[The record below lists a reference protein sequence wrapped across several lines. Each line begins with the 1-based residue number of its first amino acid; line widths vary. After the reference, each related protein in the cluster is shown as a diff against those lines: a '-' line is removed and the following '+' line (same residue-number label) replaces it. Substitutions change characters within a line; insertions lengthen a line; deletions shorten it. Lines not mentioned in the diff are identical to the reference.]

1 MRHGPIDIQDLRK
14 DIAMA
19 PEPVELNEY
28 EYVVGHVKTTAMLT
42 EKQAQRL
49 GAKPVGEAEV
59 PDTGQTQNREAERMQ
74 TRHREADDA
83 GVAATH
89 PDGGTSDEAIT
100 KARTARNKR
109 AS

>member
-1 MRHGPIDIQDLRK
+1 
-14 DIAMA
+14 MA
-19 PEPVELNEY
+19 PEPVELKEY
-28 EYVVGHVKTTAMLT
+28 EYVVGHVPTTAMLT
-42 EKQAQRL
+42 EKQAKRL

-59 PDTGQTQNREAERMQ
+59 PDTGAIENREAERMQ

-89 PDGGTSDEAIT
+89 PDGATTEDVIT
-100 KARTARNKR
+100 KSRTARNKR